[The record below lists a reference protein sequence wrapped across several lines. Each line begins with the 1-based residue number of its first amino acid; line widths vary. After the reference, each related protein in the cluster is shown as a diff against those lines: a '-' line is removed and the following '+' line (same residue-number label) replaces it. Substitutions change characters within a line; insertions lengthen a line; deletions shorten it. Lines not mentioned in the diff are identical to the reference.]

1 MSRSS
6 RQRFVFQCGTPS
18 ATKAARR
25 PPAKLSPGC
34 EALDDRQLLSAVAPV
49 ATEFAIPS
57 AALITNATSILEGA
71 APKAFAQLQT
81 ALVQAEQHAHI
92 NQTDVSALAQDEVVV
107 DQDIESA
114 NISAYDVGN
123 DLNVVQDWVDYAF
136 TYGSIGFHVGRTH
149 YPLSAISQRLYTVL
163 GNVSTVFDSSGS
175 GTSIAPVNQ
184 LIDQIKVVAKQAKVT
199 PAIQAAL
206 DHSYSM
212 LNNALG
218 LSPNTMPGPGGT
230 MRDPLVV
237 YYDAQVNNFI
247 K

>member
-6 RQRFVFQCGTPS
+6 RQRFVFQCGTPI

-25 PPAKLSPGC
+25 PQAKLCPGC

-49 ATEFAIPS
+49 AAEFAIPS

-71 APKAFAQLQT
+71 AHKALAQLQT
-81 ALVQAEQHAHI
+81 ALVQAEQHAQF
-92 NQTDVSALAQDEVVV
+92 NQADVSALAQDEAVVG
-107 DQDIESA
+107 QDIESA

-149 YPLSAISQRLYTVL
+149 YPLSAISQRLDRVL
-163 GNVSTVFDSSGS
+163 GNVPSVFDSSGS
-175 GTSIAPVNQ
+175 GTSVSPIDQ
-184 LIDQIKVVAKQAKVT
+184 LVDQIKVIAKQAKVT
-199 PAIQAAL
+199 PAIQSAL
-206 DHSYSM
+206 SHSYTT

-218 LSPNTMPGPGGT
+218 LNPNTMPGPGGT